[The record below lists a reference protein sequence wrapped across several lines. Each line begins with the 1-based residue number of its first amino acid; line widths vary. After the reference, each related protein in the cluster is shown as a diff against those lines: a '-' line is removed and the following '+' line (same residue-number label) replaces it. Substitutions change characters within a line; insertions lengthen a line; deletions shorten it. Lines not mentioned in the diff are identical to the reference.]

1 MLRSNENT
9 TTQVKKAFLK
19 LLLGAKPLPEVSKIH
34 QKEKEKE
41 NPAPDNLRIEMLHPV
56 ILCRL

>member
-19 LLLGAKPLPEVSKIH
+19 LLLGAKPLPEVSKIYH
-34 QKEKEKE
+34 QKEKK
-41 NPAPDNLRIEMLHPV
+41 RK
-56 ILCRL
+56 ILPRTI